1 MQYLPPHWGTLYEL
15 TKLDN
20 DQFTAALDARLINV
34 RLTQN
39 VIATQAYAA
48 VNDSQ
53 CPNGAL
59 KNGHYVCGDMSS
71 NS

>member
-1 MQYLPPHWGTLYEL
+1 MKGLLGGIA
-15 TKLDN
+15 
-20 DQFTAALDARLINV
+20 F
-34 RLTQN
+34 
-39 VIATQAYAA
+39 VIGMVLATQACAA
-48 VNDSQ
+48 LSDSQ

>member
-1 MQYLPPHWGTLYEL
+1 MGFRATYWGRAM
-15 TKLDN
+15 K
-20 DQFTAALDARLINV
+20 ALLAGIAF
-34 RLTQN
+34 
-39 VIATQAYAA
+39 VIGMVLATQASAA
-48 VNDSQ
+48 LSDSQ

>member
-1 MQYLPPHWGTLYEL
+1 M
-15 TKLDN
+15 K
-20 DQFTAALDARLINV
+20 ALLAGIAFAIGM
-34 RLTQN
+34 

-48 VNDSQ
+48 VSDSQ